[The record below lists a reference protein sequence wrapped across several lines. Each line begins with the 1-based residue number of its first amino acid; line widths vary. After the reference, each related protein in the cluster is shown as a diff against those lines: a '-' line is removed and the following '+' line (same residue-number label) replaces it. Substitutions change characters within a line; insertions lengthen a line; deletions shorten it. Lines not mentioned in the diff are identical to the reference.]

1 MFGTVILSLSIALLV
16 YIFLS
21 IIIKWKN
28 LCKDEN
34 KIYVCADCNQAVIE
48 PTFICPI
55 CKIEKKVK
63 HWYVYD
69 IKRSRVNIIKG
80 VIIEIEK

>member
-1 MFGTVILSLSIALLV
+1 MQKKGINKMFTIMIWCLSIALLV

-48 PTFICPI
+48 PTFIFLF
-55 CKIEKKVK
+55 VK
-63 HWYVYD
+63 
-69 IKRSRVNIIKG
+69 
-80 VIIEIEK
+80 